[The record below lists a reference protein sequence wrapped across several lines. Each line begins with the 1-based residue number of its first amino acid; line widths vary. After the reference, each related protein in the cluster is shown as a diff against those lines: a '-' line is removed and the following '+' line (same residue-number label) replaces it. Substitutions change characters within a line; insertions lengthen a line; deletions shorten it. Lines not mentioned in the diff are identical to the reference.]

1 MHMKAAAGE
10 FQTSPCDEMGAS
22 SRHALAG
29 LVLDL
34 RSVPPTGIV
43 PTLLGSS
50 SVEENWLGKLALVGR
65 YHDTTILPVGGSS
78 GIAIPGI

>member
-1 MHMKAAAGE
+1 
-10 FQTSPCDEMGAS
+10 MGAS

-50 SVEENWLGKLALVGR
+50 SVEENWLEKSFYDLPWLAGITIQR
-65 YHDTTILPVGGSS
+65 YYP
-78 GIAIPGI
+78 